1 MLDFAIRLAR
11 EASGIIREN
20 STRHPRVFLKGRKE
34 VVTDIDR
41 MVEEHIVSGIAKTF
55 PDHGILSEE
64 GTDMKG
70 SSSMTWIVD
79 PLDGTANLIREI
91 PWYSVSIA
99 LADGPEVVLGV
110 CANPITGDLFWASR
124 GKGAFRNGS
133 AIHVSGTGSL
143 DDAVVAVGLPFR
155 PCGGDRLVSKL
166 GLVLERVRGVRRFGS
181 AALDFCCVA
190 SGALDLLWEEG
201 LEPWDMAA
209 GALMVREA
217 GGTVTRIDGSP
228 FDLYK
233 KDVAAGNPLLHGE
246 MVRCLNPEP

>member
-1 MLDFAIRLAR
+1 
-11 EASGIIREN
+11 
-20 STRHPRVFLKGRKE
+20 
-34 VVTDIDR
+34 

-99 LADGPEVVLGV
+99 RADGPEVVLGG

-143 DDAVVAVGLPFR
+143 MMRWLLWGFPSVHAAGS
-155 PCGGDRLVSKL
+155 PCVEAGSRAGK
-166 GLVLERVRGVRRFGS
+166 GQGVRRFGS

-190 SGALDLLWEEG
+190 SGHWTCCGRRALTVGTCRRRIDG
-201 LEPWDMAA
+201 KR
-209 GALMVREA
+209 GRR
-217 GGTVTRIDGSP
+217 TVTRIDGSRSTCTRKMWLQATP
-228 FDLYK
+228 SCTRDG
-233 KDVAAGNPLLHGE
+233 A
-246 MVRCLNPEP
+246 MPEPGTMIWNARLHQPHPFQGIRADLAW